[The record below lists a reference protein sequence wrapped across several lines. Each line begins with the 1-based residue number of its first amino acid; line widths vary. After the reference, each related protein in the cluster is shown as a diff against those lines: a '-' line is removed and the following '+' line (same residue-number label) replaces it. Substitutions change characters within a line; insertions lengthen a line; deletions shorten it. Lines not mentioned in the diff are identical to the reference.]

1 MFETGAGKKRK
12 MSPFIGRVTKYLPP
26 STPPTTAPGTTPTPG
41 TGTTASA
48 SVKKDDSLYH
58 VVWDDGD
65 ECDYDVQE
73 FGQAVKLYDEHV
85 TQKISKK

>member
-1 MFETGAGKKRK
+1 MFETGTGKKRK

-26 STPPTTAPGTTPTPG
+26 SVPPSTPPTTTPG
-41 TGTTASA
+41 TGASA

-65 ECDYDVQE
+65 ECDYDLQE
-73 FGQAVKLYDEHV
+73 FDQAVKLYDEHV